1 MSEAELDR
9 AHTTRAERG
18 GSGLLWVG
26 TLTGPIA
33 WSIHLVVNYNLE
45 EIACAPATR
54 RVGEIWGIG
63 VETLML
69 GINVVLASATALAGV
84 IAYRC
89 WRRARG
95 MQGESDERAAW
106 MGIAGV
112 MVSVLFLIIIGMG
125 LAPQFFLDVCER
137 TP

>member
-1 MSEAELDR
+1 MDHAR
-9 AHTTRAERG
+9 TTRAERG

-26 TLTGPIA
+26 TLTGPLA

-54 RVGEIWGIG
+54 RTGEIWGIG
-63 VETLML
+63 VESLML
-69 GINVVLASATALAGV
+69 GINLVLVSATAAAGV

-89 WRRARG
+89 WRRARDA
-95 MQGESDERAAW
+95 QGEPAERAAW
-106 MGIAGV
+106 MGVAGV

-125 LAPQFFLDVCER
+125 FAPQFFLDVCER